1 MICGKMVVHSPH
13 PDVQSTVAYFGI
25 QELLPQ
31 GEKSDW
37 ITKLGK
43 VIRIELQKKKL
54 THPFSLAHVC
64 LFPFAKLSHKR

>member
-1 MICGKMVVHSPH
+1 MIRGKMVVHSPH

-37 ITKLGK
+37 ITKLDI
-43 VIRIELQKKKL
+43 VFRIELPKKNL
-54 THPFSLAHVC
+54 LIHFL
-64 LFPFAKLSHKR
+64 